1 MFNTTPR
8 QRVSV
13 TATILAVSVMGD
25 SMLYGVLP
33 ANLGDFG
40 LTAGLGA
47 GLVLSANR
55 WIRLISNSWAASIYN
70 RFGLRIPLMI
80 SVILAMATTISY
92 GLFQGFWPLLVAR
105 IGWGICFSIQIISL
119 YMVVLREG
127 EEYRGALMGVYNSL
141 FRFGSLVA
149 VIAGGLL
156 VDTVGI
162 RMAFAMVAFV
172 AVSCLPVVLLI
183 EEDGP
188 ISGKPLEGSNVYKGN
203 KDKGGGD
210 IWTMLLGTRSDKLTH
225 NLKLLAV
232 NYTRFTNTFAVSGI
246 VMATL
251 GLLIRHRI
259 GEFWDF
265 GGLMIGAATLTGL
278 ILAPGWASEVGLSI
292 YFGRMS
298 DRFGRRSVLLICLPV
313 VVFGSLA
320 LIAANISVLILV
332 VPLIF
337 AATTASK
344 VSLDALA
351 GDLSS
356 GADRAHVMSRYA
368 TWADLGAALG
378 PVAGYT
384 LISVIGLS
392 AIYTLSA
399 LVVASGLVFYVV
411 TNK

>member
-1 MFNTTPR
+1 
-8 QRVSV
+8 
-13 TATILAVSVMGD
+13 
-25 SMLYGVLP
+25 MLYGVLP

-141 FRFGSLVA
+141 FRFGSLV
-149 VIAGGLL
+149 
-156 VDTVGI
+156 
-162 RMAFAMVAFV
+162 
-172 AVSCLPVVLLI
+172 
-183 EEDGP
+183 
-188 ISGKPLEGSNVYKGN
+188 
-203 KDKGGGD
+203 
-210 IWTMLLGTRSDKLTH
+210 GTRSDKLTH

>member
-127 EEYRGALMGVYNSL
+127 EEYRGA

-188 ISGKPLEGSNVYKGN
+188 ISGKPLESSNVYKGN
-203 KDKGGGD
+203 KDKGRGD

>member
-1 MFNTTPR
+1 MCIR
-8 QRVSV
+8 
-13 TATILAVSVMGD
+13 D
-25 SMLYGVLP
+25 S
-33 ANLGDFG
+33 
-40 LTAGLGA
+40 
-47 GLVLSANR
+47 
-55 WIRLISNSWAASIYN
+55 
-70 RFGLRIPLMI
+70 
-80 SVILAMATTISY
+80 
-92 GLFQGFWPLLVAR
+92 
-105 IGWGICFSIQIISL
+105 
-119 YMVVLREG
+119 
-127 EEYRGALMGVYNSL
+127 
-141 FRFGSLVA
+141 
-149 VIAGGLL
+149 
-156 VDTVGI
+156 
-162 RMAFAMVAFV
+162 
-172 AVSCLPVVLLI
+172 LPVVLLI

-188 ISGKPLEGSNVYKGN
+188 ISGKPLESSNVYKGN
-203 KDKGGGD
+203 KDKGRGD